1 MPPHR
6 EKRLRNGVRQERIQD
21 TRREGE
27 RERDK
32 REDRKREE
40 LGGRKCAG
48 DRLINI

>member
-6 EKRLRNGVRQERIQD
+6 EKRLRNGVRQEKIQD
-21 TRREGE
+21 TRRGGE
-27 RERDK
+27 REK